1 MSELGNFLRQA
12 RRKAKL
18 SQQALADGFK
28 ISKAAVSKWESGVT
42 VPDRRKMQQLAR
54 TLGVPVEQLR
64 DLADQDDGAQ
74 RGDVPAAP
82 VIRPSKRLEVQPQP
96 LPGSGPPPLRV
107 YGSTESGPDGAFALS
122 RDPVAWIARDARL
135 VGVVDAFAV
144 YVQGT
149 SMMHA
154 YEPGNLLLV
163 NPGAQPVAGD
173 DVLLVREDRDGTMHA
188 LVKRLVRYNATTWT
202 VKQFN
207 PEKTYGL
214 PRSDWQRAH
223 LVIGKYNR
231 G

>member
-28 ISKAAVSKWESGVT
+28 ISKAAVSKWESGGT
-42 VPDRRKMQQLAR
+42 VPDRRKMHQLAR
-54 TLGVPVEQLR
+54 TLGVPVDQLR
-64 DLADQDDGAQ
+64 DLADRDDGAQ
-74 RGDVPAAP
+74 QGDAP
-82 VIRPSKRLEVQPQP
+82 DAPLARPSKTAEPPSQPP
-96 LPGSGPPPLRV
+96 VSAPPLRV
-107 YGSTESGPDGAFALS
+107 YGSSDSGPDGAFALS

-149 SMMHA
+149 SMIHA

-163 NPGAQPVAGD
+163 NPGTQPVSGD
-173 DVLLVREDRDGTMHA
+173 DVLLVREERDGTMHA

-214 PRSDWQRAH
+214 ARSDWQRAH
-223 LVIGKYNR
+223 LVIGRYNR

>member
-1 MSELGNFLRQA
+1 MSQLGNFLRQA
-12 RRKAKL
+12 RRKVNL

-42 VPDRRKMQQLAR
+42 VPDRRKMQQLAH
-54 TLGVPVEQLR
+54 TLGVPVDELR
-64 DLADQDDGAQ
+64 NMADQDDGTKQ
-74 RGDVPAAP
+74 GDLPAAL
-82 VIRPSKRLEVQPQP
+82 VTRPPRTPEAPPQSP
-96 LPGSGPPPLRV
+96 SGTAPPLRV
-107 YGSTESGPDGAFALS
+107 YGSAESGPDGAFVLS
-122 RDPVAWIARDARL
+122 SDPVAWIARDARL

-149 SMMHA
+149 SMNHA

-163 NPGAQPVAGD
+163 NPGAQPISGD
-173 DVLLVREDRDGTMHA
+173 DVLLVREERDGTMRA
-188 LVKRLVRYNATTWT
+188 LVRRLVRYNSTTWT

-214 PRSDWQRAH
+214 PRSRWQRAH